1 MTPTTQMDLSANH
14 IHVWQLDLEVDADRL
29 AQLRATL
36 AADEMERADR
46 FYFERDRVRFA
57 AGRGLLREILGH
69 YLAIPPA
76 RLAFAYNQYGKPSL
90 TGDHTDALSFNL
102 SHSGAMG
109 LVAVRLCGELGVDLE
124 EYRPG
129 KGDGNVAEQYFS
141 PREVVC
147 LRAVP
152 EALRTR
158 AFLNC
163 WTRKEAYIK
172 ARGMGLSIPLDS
184 FDVTLTPGEP
194 AALLRTADPADR
206 NRWRLR
212 DLALGDGL
220 VGAIVAAG
228 RDWTFELIRWREAD
242 ERLADGSEQ
251 SGYRNQQFG
260 RS

>member
-14 IHVWQLDLEVDADRL
+14 IHVWQLDLEVGADRL

-36 AADEMERADR
+36 ASDEMERADR

-69 YLAIPPA
+69 YLATPPA
-76 RLAFAYNQYGKPSL
+76 RLAFAYNEYGKPSL
-90 TGDHTDALSFNL
+90 SGDHTDALSFNL

-109 LVAVRLCGELGVDLE
+109 LLAVRLCGELGVDLE

-129 KGDGNVAEQYFS
+129 KSDGNVAEQYFS
-141 PREVVC
+141 PREVAC

-194 AALLRTADPADR
+194 AALLRTAEPVDR
-206 NRWRLR
+206 EKWQLCE
-212 DLALGDGL
+212 LSLEEGFIGAL
-220 VGAIVAAG
+220 VASG
-228 RDWTFELIRWREAD
+228 RDWSFELHRWPD
-242 ERLADGSEQ
+242 SVWCCQG
-251 SGYRNQQFG
+251 
-260 RS
+260 